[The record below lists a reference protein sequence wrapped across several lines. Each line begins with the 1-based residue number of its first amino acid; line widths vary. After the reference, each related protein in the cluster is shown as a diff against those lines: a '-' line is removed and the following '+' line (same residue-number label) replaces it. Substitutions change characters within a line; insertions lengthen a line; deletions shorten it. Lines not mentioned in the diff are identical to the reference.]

1 MQKDICRGFIGTW
14 WAKVLQD
21 EELKLFWPLG
31 RMKGR
36 PGVNK
41 QSGAMTISLSYQHIP
56 YQGQDL
62 SPIGLNVQ
70 DLTAH
75 GARDADGE

>member
-1 MQKDICRGFIGTW
+1 
-14 WAKVLQD
+14 
-21 EELKLFWPLG
+21 
-31 RMKGR
+31 
-36 PGVNK
+36 
-41 QSGAMTISLSYQHIP
+41 MTISFSYQHIP